1 MPSSY
6 TASLRFELQFTG
18 ENINLWG
25 SLLNGAITRID
36 TSVAGWFTKALTGNY
51 TLTTAN
57 GTADEARNAM
67 LKFTGTGAFTVTIP
81 AVSKRYDVWNA
92 CTDVLT
98 VSNGSASVT
107 VLVGEKVSVITD
119 GSGNIA
125 RVQPTDFGGAT
136 LTSVTRVTGLS
147 TPSANSDAATKKYVD
162 DTAFAAQSGIL
173 PGQTGNA
180 DKVLGTDGSVAG
192 WVYAVKAASGLATM
206 SDYTLTVSAAAA
218 SDVRAGS
225 DTGKAAT
232 VGGMYG
238 GLAEVAL
245 TYSSS
250 NIVTSGSTLDNTA
263 FVNGSITLTQ
273 NSTIPNLTNPVVG
286 RVGRIRLT
294 QDGTTARTLSYGGN
308 FKFPGNVTPTMTTT
322 LGAVAFLDYEVV
334 SSTYIRANLT
344 SMG

>member
-6 TASLRFELQFTG
+6 TTSLRFELQFTG

-36 TSVAGWFTKALTGNY
+36 TSVAGWLTKALTGNY

-92 CTDVLT
+92 CTDTLT

-107 VLVGEKVSVITD
+107 VLSGEKVSVVTD

-125 RVQPTDFGGAT
+125 RVQPTDFGSSRI
-136 LTSVTRVTGLS
+136 TSVG
-147 TPSANSDAATKKYVD
+147 TPTSNSDAATKLYVD
-162 DTAFAAQSGIL
+162 NTAFNMAAGAL
-173 PGQTGNA
+173 PGQAGNA
-180 DKVLGTDGSVAG
+180 GKFLTTDATTASWG
-192 WVYAVKAASGLATM
+192 YAVTLGAGLA
-206 SDYTLTVSAAAA
+206 SVSNATVTVTAAAA
-218 SDVRAGS
+218 ADVRAG
-225 DTGKAAT
+225 TNTTKALT
-232 VGGMYG
+232 VGDTYS

-245 TYSSS
+245 TYSGS

-263 FVNGSITLTQ
+263 FDKAAITLTQ
-273 NSTIPNLTNPVVG
+273 NSTIPNFTNPVVG
-286 RVGRIRLT
+286 KGGRIRIT
-294 QDGTTARTLSYGGN
+294 QDAGTARTLAFGSN
-308 FKFPGNVTPTMTTT
+308 FKFPGGVTPVMTTT
-322 LGAVAFLDYEVV
+322 LGAIAFLDYEVV
-334 SSTYIRANLT
+334 SSTYTRAALT
-344 SMG
+344 NMG